1 MIHYPNSAA
10 QLSSVTSD
18 TYFTEH
24 EGSVCTTGNTCDVLT
39 TVTEWARVLFRLNPN
54 KPSAG

>member
-54 KPSAG
+54 KP